1 MITEFD
7 SYYIEAIQEKDA
19 WSLCDF
25 MVSNEN
31 RLKRFFP
38 ETLEKNLTPT
48 LSKLFCE
55 KISKTVS
62 RQ

>member
-25 MVSNEN
+25 MVSNED

-48 LSKLFCE
+48 LS
-55 KISKTVS
+55 
-62 RQ
+62 